1 MGLELW
7 LIFQRVSEVKIY
19 YFEIDASIT
28 NTKEEL
34 LSISAIGHPY
44 KL

>member
-7 LIFQRVSEVKIY
+7 LIFQRVREVKI

-28 NTKEEL
+28 STKEEL